1 MLNESIN
8 CFEIVNLDDLKN
20 YLKYVE
26 RIRYFMVWVDN
37 LIFLNYGYLLLIVN
51 VVYDEVFYFIDKEME
66 E

>member
-1 MLNESIN
+1 
-8 CFEIVNLDDLKN
+8 
-20 YLKYVE
+20 
-26 RIRYFMVWVDN
+26 MVWVDN

>member
-20 YLKYVE
+20 FLKYVE